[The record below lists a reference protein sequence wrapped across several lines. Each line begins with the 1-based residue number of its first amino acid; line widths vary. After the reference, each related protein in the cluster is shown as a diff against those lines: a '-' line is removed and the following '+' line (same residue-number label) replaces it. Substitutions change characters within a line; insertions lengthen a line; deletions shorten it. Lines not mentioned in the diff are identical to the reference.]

1 MVLEVSRRVCDGH
14 KLKYLVHAGLAWL
27 EHNRE
32 HVNQLNVYPVPDG
45 DTGTNMWHTFRRAY
59 ADIADIDEPNVGK
72 VANLVARGALMGARG
87 NSGTIL
93 SQIFRGLAN
102 GLKDREVFDG
112 ATLAYACKL
121 AVEAA
126 YQAVEKPVEGT
137 ILSVAKAAGEAAVRI
152 AQEENDLQV
161 ILEVMLATAQDALR
175 RTPDQLDIL
184 RKASW
189 AVAGGQGFVYI
200 LEGMVR
206 LLQGEPVMMF
216 QMKQDESQNSSFKHE
231 EGTWDDMLEPEDEE
245 GYGYDVQF
253 LIKGENL
260 DPMQVRK
267 DLEAMGGWSTVVVGD
282 DTLVKVHV
290 HVFNPGDPLSYGVK
304 LGQLDD
310 LVVENMQ
317 IQYESQVAKRV
328 RKDDDM
334 TPPVVEGVAVI
345 TVAAGDGLKKMMVR
359 ELGAAYVISGG
370 QTMNPSAED
379 FLQAINAIP
388 NTEIVL
394 LPNNSN
400 IILTAKQAA
409 SMVEGKHVTVVP
421 SRTLPQG
428 ISALIAYINAHDS
441 GVDLEATTDEMNQAL
456 RAVRTVEITTS
467 TRAITLDGVTVAVG
481 QIIGLLDDKLAASGE
496 SIEEVVEHTLELSG
510 AENAEIITLY
520 FGWDVREPQA
530 NKMAEHLR
538 ERFNGAEVQVA
549 RGGQPLYPYIISVE

>member
-1 MVLEVSRRVCDGH
+1 MVLDVSRRVCDGH

-32 HVNQLNVYPVPDG
+32 RVNQLNVYPVPDG

-59 ADIADIDEPNVGK
+59 ANIADVEEQHVGK
-72 VANLVARGALMGARG
+72 VADLVARGALIGARG

-93 SQIFRGLAN
+93 SQIFRGFAN
-102 GLKDREVFDG
+102 GLKDREAFDG
-112 ATLAYACKL
+112 SIFAYACKQ

-126 YQAVEKPVEGT
+126 YLAVEKPVEGT
-137 ILSVAKAAGEAAVRI
+137 ILSVAKAAGEAAIRI

-184 RKASW
+184 RKAGVVDS
-189 AVAGGQGFVYI
+189 GGQGFVYI

-216 QMKQDESQNSSFKHE
+216 EVQRSEAATGETHD
-231 EGTWDDMLEPEDEE
+231 GTWDDMLEPEDEE

-260 DPMQVRK
+260 SPLQIRK

-290 HVFNPGDPLSYGVK
+290 HVFNPGEPLSYGVQ

-317 IQYESQVAKRV
+317 IQYENQVAKRV
-328 RKDDDM
+328 RKEEDE
-334 TPPVVEGVAVI
+334 PLPQVEGVAVV
-345 TVAAGDGLKKMMVR
+345 TVAAGDGLKRMMLR

-379 FLQAINAIP
+379 FLKAINSIP
-388 NTEIVL
+388 NTDIVL

-409 SMVEGKHVTVVP
+409 QLAEGKRVTVVP

-428 ISALIAYINAHDS
+428 ISALIAYINAHDM
-441 GVDLEATTDEMNQAL
+441 GADLDEVTSEMSQAL

-467 TRAITLDGVTVAVG
+467 TRAITLDGVTVAEG

-496 SIEEVVEHTLELSG
+496 TLEEVVQNTLES
-510 AENAEIITLY
+510 ADADNAEIITLY
-520 FGWDVREPQA
+520 FGWDVRQPQA
-530 NKMAEHLR
+530 EKMADHIR
-538 ERFNGAEVQVA
+538 DRFSNAEVQIA

>member
-1 MVLEVSRRVCDGH
+1 MVLDVSRRVCDGH

-32 HVNQLNVYPVPDG
+32 RVNQLNVYPVPDG

-59 ADIADIDEPNVGK
+59 ANIAELEEPHVGK
-72 VANLVARGALMGARG
+72 VADLVARGALIGARG

-112 ATLAYACKL
+112 QTFAYACKL

-126 YQAVEKPVEGT
+126 YLAVEKPVEGT
-137 ILSVAKAAGEAAVRI
+137 ILSVSKAAGEAAVRI

-184 RKASW
+184 RKAGVVDS
-189 AVAGGQGFVYI
+189 GGQGFVYI

-216 QMKQDESQNSSFKHE
+216 EVKHDDAATGDTHD
-231 EGTWDDMLEPEDEE
+231 GTWDDMLEPEDEE

-317 IQYESQVAKRV
+317 IQYENQIAKRI
-328 RKDDDM
+328 RKEDDE
-334 TPPVVEGVAVI
+334 PLPQVEGVAVV
-345 TVAAGDGLKKMMVR
+345 TVAAGDGLKRMMLR

-379 FLQAINAIP
+379 FLKAINTIP

-409 SMVEGKHVTVVP
+409 QLAEGKRVTVVP

-428 ISALIAYINAHDS
+428 ISALIGYINAHEM
-441 GVDLEATTDEMNQAL
+441 GADLDGITDEMNQAL

-467 TRAITLDGVTVAVG
+467 TRAITLDGVTVAEG

-496 SIEEVVEHTLELSG
+496 TLEEVVEHTLES
-510 AENAEIITLY
+510 ADADNAEIITLY

-530 NKMAEHLR
+530 NKMAELLR
-538 ERFNGAEVQVA
+538 ERFSNAEVQVA

>member
-1 MVLEVSRRVCDGH
+1 MVLEISRRVCDGY
-14 KLKYLVHAGLAWL
+14 KLKYLIHAGLAWL
-27 EHNRE
+27 EHNKE

-59 ADIADIDEPNVGK
+59 ADIAEIDEPHVGK

-161 ILEVMLATAQDALR
+161 ILEVMLATAKDALR

-184 RKASW
+184 RKAGVVDS
-189 AVAGGQGFVYI
+189 GGQGFVYI

-216 QMKQDESQNSSFKHE
+216 EVRRDDSTATGNAHDGK
-231 EGTWDDMLEPEDEE
+231 WDDLLEPEDEE

-267 DLEAMGGWSTVVVGD
+267 DLEIMGGWSTVVVGD

-317 IQYESQVAKRV
+317 IQYEGQIAKRV
-328 RKDDDM
+328 RKDEDV
-334 TPPVVEGVAVI
+334 TPPMVEGVAVI
-345 TVAAGDGLKKMMVR
+345 AVAAGDGLKRMMLR

-379 FLQAINAIP
+379 FLTAINAIP
-388 NTEIVL
+388 NTEIIL

-409 SMVEGKHVTVVP
+409 QLVEGKRVTVVP

-441 GVDLEATTDEMNQAL
+441 GSDLDATTDEMTQAL

-467 TRAITLDGVTVAVG
+467 TRAITLDGVTVAEG
-481 QIIGLLDDKLAASGE
+481 QIIGLLDDRLAASGE
-496 SIEEVVEHTLELSG
+496 SVEEVIEQTLESAD

-530 NKMAEHLR
+530 QKMADRLR
-538 ERFNGAEVQVA
+538 ERFTSVEVQVA

>member
-1 MVLEVSRRVCDGH
+1 MVLEISRRVCDGY
-14 KLKYLVHAGLAWL
+14 KLKYLIHAGLAWL
-27 EHNRE
+27 EHNKE

-59 ADIADIDEPNVGK
+59 ADIAEIDEPHVGK

-161 ILEVMLATAQDALR
+161 ILEVMLATAKDALR

-184 RKASW
+184 RKAGVVDS
-189 AVAGGQGFVYI
+189 GGQGFVYI

-216 QMKQDESQNSSFKHE
+216 EVRRDDSTATGNAHDGK
-231 EGTWDDMLEPEDEE
+231 WDDLLEPEDEE

-267 DLEAMGGWSTVVVGD
+267 DLEIMGGWSTVVVGD

-317 IQYESQVAKRV
+317 IQYEGQIAKRV
-328 RKDDDM
+328 RKDEDV
-334 TPPVVEGVAVI
+334 TPPMIEGVAVI
-345 TVAAGDGLKKMMVR
+345 AVAAGDGLKRMMLR

-379 FLQAINAIP
+379 FLTAINAIP
-388 NTEIVL
+388 NTEIIL

-409 SMVEGKHVTVVP
+409 QLVEGKRVTVVP

-441 GVDLEATTDEMNQAL
+441 GSDLDATTDEMTQAL

-467 TRAITLDGVTVAVG
+467 TRAITLDGVTVAEG
-481 QIIGLLDDKLAASGE
+481 QIIGLLDDRLAASGE
-496 SIEEVVEHTLELSG
+496 SVEEVIEQTLESAD

-530 NKMAEHLR
+530 QKMADRLR
-538 ERFNGAEVQVA
+538 ERFTSVEVQVA